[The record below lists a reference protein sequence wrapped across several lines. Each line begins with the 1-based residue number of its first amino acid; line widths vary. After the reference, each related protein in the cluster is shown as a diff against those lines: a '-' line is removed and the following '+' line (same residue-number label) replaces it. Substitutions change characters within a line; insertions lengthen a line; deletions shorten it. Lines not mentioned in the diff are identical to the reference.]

1 MIGIHSQTGQALSGI
16 AHLKQS
22 IMDILLTP
30 VGTRVMRRDY
40 GSNLFEL
47 IDAPMNAKTIMD
59 IVAATA
65 EALDRWEP
73 RIKVERVQLHE
84 GAASGR
90 IELTLHGLY
99 LPDGQAIIMDGLVL

>member
-1 MIGIHSQTGQALSGI
+1 MIGMHRQTGKSLGGI

-22 IMDILLTP
+22 IIDILLTP
-30 VGTRVMRRDY
+30 IGSRVMRRDY

-65 EALDRWEP
+65 EALDKWEP
-73 RIKVERVQLHE
+73 RIKVERVELNA

-99 LPDGQAIIMDGLVL
+99 LPDGQAIVMDGIIL

>member
-1 MIGIHSQTGQALSGI
+1 MIGINRQTGQALGGI

-22 IMDILLTP
+22 VMDILLTP
-30 VGTRVMRRDY
+30 LGTRVMRRDY

-73 RIKVERVQLHE
+73 RIKVERVQLNE

-99 LPDGQAIIMDGLVL
+99 LPDGQAIVMDGLVL

>member
-1 MIGIHSQTGQALSGI
+1 MNGINRQNGQALGGI

-30 VGTRVMRRDY
+30 IGSRVMRREY
-40 GSNLFEL
+40 GSNLFDL

-65 EALDRWEP
+65 EALDKWEP
-73 RIKVERVQLHE
+73 RIKVERVELNA

-99 LPDGQAIIMDGLVL
+99 LPDGQAIVMDGIIL